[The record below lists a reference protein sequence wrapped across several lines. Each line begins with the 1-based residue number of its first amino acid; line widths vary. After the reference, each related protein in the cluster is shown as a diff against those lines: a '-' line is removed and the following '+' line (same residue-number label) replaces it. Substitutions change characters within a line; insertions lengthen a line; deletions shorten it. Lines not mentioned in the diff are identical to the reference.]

1 MSKSLKTNSVLFSKL
16 LIGSSIFL
24 FIVLYVNL
32 RYSYEMNLIDWVVIS
47 PGIII
52 FIYAVTQKIKEKK
65 NA

>member
-1 MSKSLKTNSVLFSKL
+1 MSKSLKTNSILASKL
-16 LIGSSIFL
+16 LIGSGIFL

-32 RYSYEMNLIDWVVIS
+32 RNSYEMKLIDWVVIS

-52 FIYAVTQKIKEKK
+52 FIYAVIQKIKEKK

>member
-52 FIYAVTQKIKEKK
+52 FIYAVIQKIKEKK